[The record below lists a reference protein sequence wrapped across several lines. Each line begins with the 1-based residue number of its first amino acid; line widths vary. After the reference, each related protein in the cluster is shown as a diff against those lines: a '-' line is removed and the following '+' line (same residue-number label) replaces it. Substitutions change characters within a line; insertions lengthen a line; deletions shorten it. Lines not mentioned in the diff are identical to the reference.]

1 MAISVNY
8 IDKVLHI
15 GDTLQVFYKL
25 IEKEKVS
32 GKTKKEVKEEVRE
45 RIQIFEG
52 ILLAIRGVPPHK
64 SILVRKIA
72 SNAIGVERIFPL
84 SSPWIKDIK
93 VIRKAKI
100 RRAKLYYLRYK
111 TGKEVSQLKDPD
123 SLKKSPAKSAKTTRI
138 KKTAGHEVK
147 K

>member
-8 IDKVLHI
+8 NDKVLHI
-15 GDTLQVFYKL
+15 GDTLQVYYKL
-25 IEKEKVS
+25 IEKEKVA
-32 GKTKKEVKEEVRE
+32 GKTKREVKEETRE

-52 ILLAIRGVPPHK
+52 ILLSIRGVPPHK

-72 SNAIGVERIFPL
+72 SNAVGVERIFPL

-93 VIRKAKI
+93 VVRRAVV
-100 RRAKLYYLRYK
+100 RRAKLYYLRDK
-111 TGKEVSQLKDPD
+111 TGREAVQLKDSD
-123 SLKKSPAKSAKTTRI
+123 ALKKSKDKSAKTTRT
-138 KKTAGHEVK
+138 KKSAGHEVK

>member
-1 MAISVNY
+1 MAISVIYNERQ
-8 IDKVLHI
+8 LHI

-25 IEKEKVS
+25 IEKEKVA
-32 GKTKKEVKEEVRE
+32 GKAKREVKEETRE

-72 SNAIGVERIFPL
+72 SNAVGVERIFPL
-84 SSPWIKDIK
+84 SSPWIKDVK
-93 VIRKAKI
+93 VVRRAIV
-100 RRAKLYYLRYK
+100 RRAKLYYLRDK
-111 TGKEVSQLKDPD
+111 TGKEAVQLKDPD
-123 SLKKSPAKSAKTTRI
+123 ALKKSKNKSAKTARI
-138 KKTAGHEVK
+138 KKPSGHEVK